1 MSFALEHIRK
11 DKRIKNRPG
20 NVARLPC
27 RVRDHIA
34 RAARVDLILVGQV
47 QDAVILDERNR
58 LSSVMLEY
66 FVRVCFFHEGHL
78 KSSSCLPRA
87 KSQPGPLHEGVTGP
101 RPLLSTIAF
110 RLKAT
115 RISTPPPY
123 SMNHTFVS
131 WVEMSGSRQLPSEE
145 SGTGRPA
152 PCHCPTAR
160 IRHATAQSCTGN

>member
-1 MSFALEHIRK
+1 MRK

-131 WVEMSGSRQLPSEE
+131 WVENERFSSAAFRGKRNRTPSTLPLPDRANS
-145 SGTGRPA
+145 T
-152 PCHCPTAR
+152 
-160 IRHATAQSCTGN
+160 RHGAILHRELAHR